1 MAIHTSSAKEID
13 ALIADLGSD
22 RALAREAA
30 IARLTVIGPRAV
42 ERLVAVLEQPDR
54 TVSARVAALRTLEGL
69 GDTRSFEPALRAAKG
84 LDADIGAAGVA
95 VIRTFV
101 RGAHSVAAVDALTAL
116 GLNRTANETIRLE
129 AIEALTDLDA
139 ATVRPLWRTLA
150 KDSNPRIRARA
161 LHAEREQSHAPAHAV
176 SLPAAERLAAIA
188 EQGLPDDP
196 EFLSRLL
203 TTEGATASPSHLHR
217 IVERI
222 RDKESAEAPVR
233 RPVWTRARGSAHIA
247 LAKRSSLLGV
257 YDLREALES
266 ASGPLP
272 VEYLAALALIG
283 DASCLEAI
291 AAAHGKAMDR
301 WWREHLVDTFRA
313 VVKRE
318 KLTGRHHAMKRIQKR
333 WPAILTTS

>member
-1 MAIHTSSAKEID
+1 VAIHTSSAKEID

-176 SLPAAERLAAIA
+176 SLP
-188 EQGLPDDP
+188 DDP